1 MKTFLLFASVLVCSL
16 LCAAAEPADKNDAL
30 RPDAVL
36 DILSASS
43 RSADDSELMA
53 DIEAKS
59 DTGML
64 QTKQKWGYVKKALH
78 WHHRHHS
85 HHRHHRHNP
94 HRHTN
99 AGKGAKTAVALWYAA
114 RYAYTEF
121 DYDGNQK
128 RVRFCGDH
136 KTQAQCNQKD
146 SWEEIA
152 MCSSQNAHARV
163 MKGYWYAKENRPYNV
178 VAFSGTNGVAF
189 NPDSMRDWMDNANRA
204 FKTVYNDHK
213 NTYMVVHEGFYEY
226 LMKVWPCVEDHVAKM
241 NGKLD
246 FVVGHSLGGAA
257 ATLYWQLMSD
267 AHRGN
272 SWVVTFGAP
281 ATRSQEACT
290 AAGFRFYHQEDPVAS
305 NVLGLMSDFNHDV
318 DQAVELTGGLDRG
331 TIKHSFVDCKKKGEG
346 CNQSPLSWNPST
358 WGAAW
363 NQVVKCGKAAT
374 DRHVRY
380 REQLEH
386 AKSLTSGQGE
396 QLLQNGI
403 PAIGA
408 KAKDGSLYTV
418 IDYEYF
424 LSDFDLRK

>member
-1 MKTFLLFASVLVCSL
+1 MQDNA
-16 LCAAAEPADKNDAL
+16 PH
-30 RPDAVL
+30 PDAVL
-36 DILSASS
+36 DLMSSSS

-64 QTKQKWGYVKKALH
+64 QTKQKWGIVKKALH
-78 WHHRHHS
+78 YHHRHHS

-94 HRHTN
+94 HRHSPKP
-99 AGKGAKTAVALWYAA
+99 GKGAKTAVALWYAA

-121 DYDGNQK
+121 DA
-128 RVRFCGDH
+128 RVRFCGEH
-136 KTQAQCNQKD
+136 KTQAECDEDKTH
-146 SWEEIA
+146 SWEEVA
-152 MCSSQNAHARV
+152 MCSSQNAHAKV
-163 MKGYWYAKENRPYNV
+163 IKGYWYAKENRPYNV

-189 NPDSMRDWMDNANRA
+189 NMDSMRDWMDNADRD
-204 FKTVYNDHK
+204 FKTIYNHHE
-213 NTYMVVHEGFYEY
+213 NTNMVVHEGFWEY
-226 LMKVWPCVEDHVAKM
+226 LMKVWNCVEDHVAKM

-257 ATLYWQLMSD
+257 ATLYWQLTSD
-267 AHRGN
+267 AHRGQ

-281 ATRSQEACT
+281 ATRSKEACT
-290 AAGFRFYHQEDPVAS
+290 AMGFRFYHQEDPVAS
-305 NVLGLMSDFNHDV
+305 NVLGLMSSFNHDI
-318 DQAVELTGGLDRG
+318 DQAVELTGGLARG
-331 TIKHSFVDCKKKGEG
+331 AIKHHYVDCKKKGEG
-346 CNQSPLSWNPST
+346 CNQSPLTWYDPST
-358 WGAAW
+358 WGSAW
-363 NQVVKCGKAAT
+363 DQVMKCGKAAT

-386 AKSLTSGQGE
+386 AKNLADHSE

-408 KAKDGSLYTV
+408 KAKDGSLYTI

-424 LSDFDLRK
+424 LSDFDLGK